1 MQFLNGTVGVPLLYD
16 VLLDLLSDDK
26 PPVLSSWITPEETR
40 AENHFIKLS
49 IHLCRAKLNIITT
62 NHIQQIM

>member
-40 AENHFIKLS
+40 AIKLS
-49 IHLCRAKLNIITT
+49 IHLCRAKLNTITT